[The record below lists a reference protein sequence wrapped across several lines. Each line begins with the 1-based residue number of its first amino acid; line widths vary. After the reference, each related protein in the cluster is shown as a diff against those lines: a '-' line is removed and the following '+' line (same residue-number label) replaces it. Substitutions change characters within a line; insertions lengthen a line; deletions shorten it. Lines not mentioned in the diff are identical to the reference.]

1 MTPHL
6 RLMVGEKGKA
16 NTSPVRIVFSTCK
29 IRYELIK
36 STEMQWMYELWV
48 EPKSQD
54 FFNSKNNAAS
64 IDKLFFFVFSS
75 PDKIECRLCD
85 YILLLIN

>member
-1 MTPHL
+1 
-6 RLMVGEKGKA
+6 MVGEKGKA
-16 NTSPVRIVFSTCK
+16 NTSPVRTVFSTCK

-54 FFNSKNNAAS
+54 FLILKIMLPQWTNHVS
-64 IDKLFFFVFSS
+64 LFSHPLIRLSVDFVITF
-75 PDKIECRLCD
+75 CC
-85 YILLLIN
+85 